1 MSVNAT
7 EDPGA
12 MSLTDR
18 DRRVFDV
25 IVVGG
30 GPAGSTAAYHLAE
43 SGALDVL
50 VVDKS
55 EFPRHK
61 TCGGALVS
69 CRDWSRDL
77 PNYGEVEADLGG
89 HPNEHVKI
97 CVGHALW
104 WEGRGTHFFDQ
115 VSRSEFD
122 DRLLQVALA
131 RPGVSFRV
139 FRVRSVERTDDGI
152 IRLSDGV
159 DSLLTRAVVGAD
171 GVLSVV
177 SRALGNPPRTAN
189 QAGAC
194 LEHELV
200 CEKPHDTAH
209 VFFLWDAE
217 PGYCWI
223 FPTRN
228 GYNVGAGFLG
238 SARRRVRQ
246 LFRDFNEFSI
256 ERGLLPPESE
266 RAESFG
272 ALAPATVVGRVAD
285 EGILLVGDAAGLLS
299 QLSGEGIYYAMKSGQ
314 AAGLVLSAGL
324 HGAAGRYRREIQPV
338 IGEVTYLRTL
348 RPRLLAGALQ
358 GYFGLSG
365 AAARSGL
372 GSALQ
377 RPLLNRMFRRRRLAE
392 ASLYSRLR

>member
-1 MSVNAT
+1 
-7 EDPGA
+7 
-12 MSLTDR
+12 MSLMDR

-61 TCGGALVS
+61 ACGGALVS

-77 PNYGEVEADLGG
+77 PNYAEVEADLGG

-97 CVGHALW
+97 CVGRALW
-104 WEGRGTHFFDQ
+104 WEGRGSHFFDQ
-115 VSRSEFD
+115 VSRADFD
-122 DRLLQVALA
+122 HRLLQAALA

-139 FRVRSVERTDDGI
+139 FRARALERTDDGI

-159 DSLLTRAVVGAD
+159 DSLLSRAVVGAD

-177 SRALGNPPRTAN
+177 SRALGNPLRTEN

-200 CEKPHDTAH
+200 CEKLHDTAY
-209 VFFLWDAE
+209 VSFLWDGE

-223 FPTRN
+223 FPRRN

-238 SARRRVRQ
+238 PARRRVRQ
-246 LFRDFNEFSI
+246 LLRDFITFSI

-266 RAESFG
+266 SAESFG

-314 AAGLVLSAGL
+314 AAGRVLGAGL
-324 HGAAGRYRREIQPV
+324 QGAAERYRRQIQPL

-372 GSALQ
+372 GGALQ
-377 RPLLNRMFRRRRLAE
+377 RPLVNRIFRRRHLDD
-392 ASLYSRLR
+392 ASFYSRLR